1 MKSGKFEAHKICIM
15 PAQDVFIVGA
25 ARTPIGSFQG
35 ALSSVPATELG
46 AIAIREALKRAQVAP
61 EQIQE
66 VFMGSVLQA
75 ALGQAPATQ
84 ASLKAGIPDSVP
96 ATLVN
101 KVCASGMKAIMLGSL
116 SIAANDEHFIVAGG
130 MENMSQAPYYLTKA
144 RNGYRLGHGELI
156 DGMILDG
163 LWDPY
168 HQYHMGNAAE
178 LCARTYHLTREQQ
191 DAYARQSYERVA
203 QAYANGWMQSQLV
216 AVEVKEG
223 KNRSTVQEDEEFRR
237 ANFEKM
243 PLLKPAFEEG
253 GTITAANASKI
264 NDGAAAVVLASEE
277 AVKKSNLRPLARIVS
292 FADAAQAPE
301 WFTTT
306 PIKAMDRALQKAGL
320 KIQDMDFVEIN
331 EAFSCVAMVNAQ
343 QMGIPEEKLNV
354 WGGAVALGH
363 PLGCSGAR
371 IVVTLMHILQH
382 HKARYG
388 LAGICNGGGGA
399 SAMIIENLLR

>member
-1 MKSGKFEAHKICIM
+1 M
-15 PAQDVFIVGA
+15 QRDVFIVGA

-35 ALSSVPATELG
+35 ALASVPATTLG
-46 AIAIREALKRAQVAP
+46 AIAIREALQRAGLSADQVD
-61 EQIQE
+61 E
-66 VFMGSVLQA
+66 VFLGNVLQA

-84 ASLKAGIPDSVP
+84 ASLRAGIPDTVP

-101 KVCASGMKAIMLGSL
+101 KVCASGMKAIMLGAL
-116 SIAANDEHFIVAGG
+116 SIQANDEHVVVTGG
-130 MENMSQAPYYLTKA
+130 MENMSQTPYYLTRA
-144 RNGYRLGHGELI
+144 RNGYRLGHGELL

-168 HQYHMGNAAE
+168 HQCHMGNAAE

-203 QAYANGWMQSQLV
+203 RAYAGGWMQTQLV
-216 AVEVKEG
+216 PVEVQDG
-223 KNRSTVQEDEEFRR
+223 KNTRVVNEDEEFRR

-243 PLLKPAFEEG
+243 PRLKPAFEEG

-264 NDGAAAVVLASEE
+264 NDGAAAVILASEE
-277 AVKKSNLRPLARIVS
+277 AVKQWHLQPQARIVS

-331 EAFSCVAMVNAQ
+331 EAFSCVAMVNARE
-343 QMGIPEEKLNV
+343 MGIPEEKLNV

-371 IVVTLMHILQH
+371 IVVTLLHILLH
-382 HKARYG
+382 HQARYG

-399 SAMIIENLLR
+399 SAMIIENLMR

>member
-1 MKSGKFEAHKICIM
+1 M
-15 PAQDVFIVGA
+15 QRDVFIVGA

-35 ALSSVPATELG
+35 ALASVPATTLG
-46 AIAIREALKRAQVAP
+46 AIAIREALQRAGLSADQVD
-61 EQIQE
+61 E
-66 VFMGSVLQA
+66 VFLGNVLQA

-84 ASLKAGIPDSVP
+84 ASLRAGIPDTVP

-101 KVCASGMKAIMLGSL
+101 KVCASGMKAIMLGAL
-116 SIAANDEHFIVAGG
+116 SIQANDEHVVVTGG
-130 MENMSQAPYYLTKA
+130 MENMSQTPYYLTRA
-144 RNGYRLGHGELI
+144 RNGYRLGHGELL

-168 HQYHMGNAAE
+168 HQCHMGNAAE

-203 QAYANGWMQSQLV
+203 RAYAGGWMQTQLV
-216 AVEVKEG
+216 PVEVQDG
-223 KNRSTVQEDEEFRR
+223 KNTRVVNEDEEFRR

-243 PLLKPAFEEG
+243 PRLKPAFEEG

-264 NDGAAAVVLASEE
+264 NDGAAAVILASEE
-277 AVKKSNLRPLARIVS
+277 AVKQWHLQPQARIVS

-306 PIKAMDRALQKAGL
+306 PIKAMNRALQKAGL

-331 EAFSCVAMVNAQ
+331 EAFSCVAMVNARE
-343 QMGIPEEKLNV
+343 MGIPEEKLNV

-371 IVVTLMHILQH
+371 IVVTLLHILLH
-382 HKARYG
+382 HQARYG

-399 SAMIIENLLR
+399 SAMIIENLMR

>member
-1 MKSGKFEAHKICIM
+1 MKSSSNLIIM
-15 PAQDVFIVGA
+15 QRDVFIVGA

-35 ALSSVPATELG
+35 ALASVPATTLG
-46 AIAIREALKRAQVAP
+46 AIAIQEALQRAGLLADQVD
-61 EQIQE
+61 E
-66 VFMGSVLQA
+66 VFLGNVLQA

-84 ASLKAGIPDSVP
+84 ASLRAGIPDTVP

-101 KVCASGMKAIMLGSL
+101 KVCASGMKAIMLGAL
-116 SIAANDEHFIVAGG
+116 SIQANDEHVVVTGG
-130 MENMSQAPYYLTKA
+130 MENMSQTPYYLTRA
-144 RNGYRLGHGELI
+144 RNGYRLGHGELL

-203 QAYANGWMQSQLV
+203 RAYAGGWMQTQLV
-216 AVEVKEG
+216 PVEVQDG
-223 KNRSTVQEDEEFRR
+223 KNTRVVNEDEEFRR

-243 PLLKPAFEEG
+243 PRLKPAFEEG

-264 NDGAAAVVLASEE
+264 NDGAAAVILASEE
-277 AVKKSNLRPLARIVS
+277 AVKQWHLQPQARIVS

-331 EAFSCVAMVNAQ
+331 EAFSCVAMVNARE
-343 QMGIPEEKLNV
+343 MGIPEEKLNV

-371 IVVTLMHILQH
+371 IVVTLLHILLH
-382 HKARYG
+382 HQARYG

-399 SAMIIENLLR
+399 SAMIIENLMR

>member
-1 MKSGKFEAHKICIM
+1 M
-15 PAQDVFIVGA
+15 QRDVFIVGA

-35 ALSSVPATELG
+35 ALASVPATTLG
-46 AIAIREALKRAQVAP
+46 AIAIREALQRAGLSADQVD
-61 EQIQE
+61 E
-66 VFMGSVLQA
+66 VFLGNVLQA

-84 ASLKAGIPDSVP
+84 ASLRAGIPDTVP

-101 KVCASGMKAIMLGSL
+101 KVCASGMKAIMLGAL
-116 SIAANDEHFIVAGG
+116 SIQANDEHVVVTGG
-130 MENMSQAPYYLTKA
+130 MENMSQTPYYLTRA
-144 RNGYRLGHGELI
+144 RNGYRLGHGELL

-203 QAYANGWMQSQLV
+203 RAYAGGWMQTQLV
-216 AVEVKEG
+216 PVEVQDG
-223 KNRSTVQEDEEFRR
+223 KNTRVVNEDEEFRR

-243 PLLKPAFEEG
+243 PRLKPAFEEG

-264 NDGAAAVVLASEE
+264 NDGAAAVILASEE
-277 AVKKSNLRPLARIVS
+277 AVKQWHLQPQARIVS

-331 EAFSCVAMVNAQ
+331 EAFSCVAMVNARE
-343 QMGIPEEKLNV
+343 MGIPEEKLNV

-371 IVVTLMHILQH
+371 IVVTLLHILLH
-382 HKARYG
+382 HQARYG

-399 SAMIIENLLR
+399 SAMIIENLMR

>member
-1 MKSGKFEAHKICIM
+1 MQHE
-15 PAQDVFIVGA
+15 VFIVGA

-35 ALSSVPATELG
+35 ALASVPATTLG
-46 AIAIREALKRAQVAP
+46 AIAIREALRRAGIPPDQV
-61 EQIQE
+61 QE
-66 VFMGSVLQA
+66 VFLGNVLQA

-84 ASLKAGIPDSVP
+84 ASLNAGIPDNVP
-96 ATLVN
+96 ASLVN
-101 KVCASGMKAIMLGSL
+101 KVCASGMKAVMLGAL
-116 SIAANDEHFIVAGG
+116 SIQANDEHVVVAGG
-130 MENMSQAPYYLTKA
+130 MENMSQTPYYLTRA
-144 RNGYRLGHGELI
+144 RNGYRLGHGELL

-178 LCARTYHLTREQQ
+178 LCARTYHFTREQQ

-203 QAYANGWMQSQLV
+203 QAYASGWMQPQLIP
-216 AVEVKEG
+216 VEVQEG
-223 KNRSTVQEDEEFRR
+223 KNTRVVNEDEEFRR

-243 PLLKPAFEEG
+243 PRLKPAFEEG

-264 NDGAAAVVLASEE
+264 NDGAAALVLASEE
-277 AVKKSNLRPLARIVS
+277 AIKRLNLQPMARLVS

-320 KIQDMDFVEIN
+320 KVQDMDFVEIN
-331 EAFSCVAMVNAQ
+331 EAFSCVAMVNARE
-343 QMGIPEEKLNV
+343 MNIPEEKLNV

-371 IVVTLMHILQH
+371 IVVTLLHILLH

-399 SAMIIENLLR
+399 SAMIIENLMR

>member
-1 MKSGKFEAHKICIM
+1 M
-15 PAQDVFIVGA
+15 QRDVFIVGV

-35 ALSSVPATELG
+35 ALASVPATTLG
-46 AIAIREALKRAQVAP
+46 AIAIREALQRACLSADQVD
-61 EQIQE
+61 E
-66 VFMGSVLQA
+66 VFLGNVLQA

-84 ASLKAGIPDSVP
+84 ASLRAGIPDTVP

-101 KVCASGMKAIMLGSL
+101 KVCASGMKAIMLGAL
-116 SIAANDEHFIVAGG
+116 SIQANDEHVVVTGG
-130 MENMSQAPYYLTKA
+130 MENMSQTPYYLTRA
-144 RNGYRLGHGELI
+144 RNGYRLGHGELL

-203 QAYANGWMQSQLV
+203 RAYAGGWMQTQLV
-216 AVEVKEG
+216 PVEVQDG
-223 KNRSTVQEDEEFRR
+223 KNTRVVNEDEEFRR

-243 PLLKPAFEEG
+243 PRLKPAFEEG

-264 NDGAAAVVLASEE
+264 NDGAAAVILASEE
-277 AVKKSNLRPLARIVS
+277 AVKQWHLQPQARIVS

-331 EAFSCVAMVNAQ
+331 EAFSCVAMVNARE
-343 QMGIPEEKLNV
+343 MGIPEEKLNV

-371 IVVTLMHILQH
+371 IVVTLLHILLH
-382 HKARYG
+382 HQARYG

-399 SAMIIENLLR
+399 SAMIIENLMR

>member
-1 MKSGKFEAHKICIM
+1 M
-15 PAQDVFIVGA
+15 PAKDVFIVSA
-25 ARTPIGSFQG
+25 VRTPIGSFQG
-35 ALSSVPATELG
+35 TLASVPATTLG
-46 AIAIREALKRAQVAP
+46 AIAIREALKRAQLAAEHVD
-61 EQIQE
+61 E
-66 VFMGSVLQA
+66 VYLGNVLQA

-84 ASLKAGIPDSVP
+84 ASLNAGIPNTVP

-101 KVCASGMKAIMLGSL
+101 KVCASGMKAIMLGAL
-116 SIAANDEHFIVAGG
+116 SIQANDEHIIVAGG
-130 MENMSQAPYYLTKA
+130 MENMSQTPYYLTRA

-156 DGMILDG
+156 DGMIFDG

-178 LCARTYHLTREQQ
+178 LCVRTYHLTREAQ
-191 DAYARQSYERVA
+191 DIYARQSYQRVA
-203 QAYANGWMQSQLV
+203 QAYANGWMQPQLV

-223 KNRSTVQEDEEFRR
+223 KNNRTVNEDEEFRR

-243 PLLKPAFEEG
+243 PQLKPAFEPE

-264 NDGAAAVVLASEE
+264 NDGAAALILADQQ
-277 AVKKSNLRPLARIVS
+277 AVDHHHLKPLARIVS

-320 KIQDMDFVEIN
+320 RVQDMDFVEIN
-331 EAFSCVAMVNAQ
+331 EAFSCVAMVNAKE
-343 QMGIPEEKLNV
+343 MGIPEEKLNV

-371 IVVTLMHILQH
+371 IVVTLLHILQH
-382 HKARYG
+382 YRARYG

-399 SAMIIENLLR
+399 SAMIIENLML

>member
-1 MKSGKFEAHKICIM
+1 M
-15 PAQDVFIVGA
+15 QRDVFIVGA

-35 ALSSVPATELG
+35 ALASVPATTLG
-46 AIAIREALKRAQVAP
+46 AIAIQEALQRAGLLADQVD
-61 EQIQE
+61 E
-66 VFMGSVLQA
+66 VFLGNVLQA

-84 ASLKAGIPDSVP
+84 ASLRAGIPDTVP

-101 KVCASGMKAIMLGSL
+101 KVCASGMKAIMLGAL
-116 SIAANDEHFIVAGG
+116 SIQANDEHVVVTGG
-130 MENMSQAPYYLTKA
+130 MENMSQTPYYLTRA
-144 RNGYRLGHGELI
+144 RNGYRLGHGELL

-203 QAYANGWMQSQLV
+203 RAYAGGWMQTQLV
-216 AVEVKEG
+216 PVEVQDG
-223 KNRSTVQEDEEFRR
+223 KNTRVVNEDEEFRR

-243 PLLKPAFEEG
+243 PRLKPAFEEG

-264 NDGAAAVVLASEE
+264 NDGAAAVILASEE
-277 AVKKSNLRPLARIVS
+277 AVKQWHLQPQARIVS

-331 EAFSCVAMVNAQ
+331 EAFSCVAMVNARE
-343 QMGIPEEKLNV
+343 MGIPEEKLNV

-371 IVVTLMHILQH
+371 IVVTLLHILLH
-382 HKARYG
+382 HQARYG

-399 SAMIIENLLR
+399 SAMIIENLMR

>member
-1 MKSGKFEAHKICIM
+1 M
-15 PAQDVFIVGA
+15 QRDVFIVGA

-35 ALSSVPATELG
+35 ALASVPATTLG
-46 AIAIREALKRAQVAP
+46 AIAIQEALQRAGLSADQVD
-61 EQIQE
+61 E
-66 VFMGSVLQA
+66 VFLGNVLQA

-84 ASLKAGIPDSVP
+84 ASLRAGIPDTVP

-101 KVCASGMKAIMLGSL
+101 KVCASGMKAIMLGAL
-116 SIAANDEHFIVAGG
+116 SIQANDEHVVVTGG
-130 MENMSQAPYYLTKA
+130 MENMSQTPYYLTRA
-144 RNGYRLGHGELI
+144 RNGYRLGHGELL

-203 QAYANGWMQSQLV
+203 RAYAGGWMQTQLV
-216 AVEVKEG
+216 PVEVQDG
-223 KNRSTVQEDEEFRR
+223 KNTRVVNEDEEFRR

-243 PLLKPAFEEG
+243 PRLKPAFEEG

-264 NDGAAAVVLASEE
+264 NDGAAAVILASEE
-277 AVKKSNLRPLARIVS
+277 AVKQWHLQPQARIVS

-331 EAFSCVAMVNAQ
+331 EAFSCVAMVNARE
-343 QMGIPEEKLNV
+343 MGIPEEKLNV

-371 IVVTLMHILQH
+371 IVVTLLHILLH
-382 HKARYG
+382 HQARYG

-399 SAMIIENLLR
+399 SAMIIENLMR

>member
-1 MKSGKFEAHKICIM
+1 M
-15 PAQDVFIVGA
+15 AQQQVYIVSA

-35 ALSSVPATELG
+35 ALAQVPATTLG
-46 AIAIREALKRAQVAP
+46 AVAISEALKRAGISGEQVN
-61 EQIQE
+61 E
-66 VFMGSVLQA
+66 VFLGNVLQA

-84 ASLKAGIPDSVP
+84 ASIRAGIPDTVP

-101 KVCASGMKAIMLGSL
+101 KVCASGMKAIMLGAL
-116 SIAANDEHFIVAGG
+116 SIMADGQQLIVAGG
-130 MENMSQAPYYLTKA
+130 MENMSQTPYYLTRA
-144 RNGYRLGHGELI
+144 RNGYRLGHGELL

-178 LCARTYHLTREQQ
+178 LCARTYHFTREQQ
-191 DAYARQSYERVA
+191 DAYARQSYERA
-203 QAYANGWMQSQLV
+203 AKAYAHGLFQRELTPVTVNS
-216 AVEVKEG
+216 G
-223 KNRSTVQEDEEFRR
+223 KNTLTVSEDEEYRR

-264 NDGAAAVVLASEE
+264 NDGAAAVVLASED
-277 AVKKSNLRPLARIVS
+277 AVKALNLKPLARIIS

-306 PIKAMDRALQKAGL
+306 PIKAMHKALQKAGL
-320 KIQDMDFVEIN
+320 HISQIDFVEIN
-331 EAFSCVAMVNAQ
+331 EAFSCVAMVNARE
-343 QMGIPEEKLNV
+343 MGIPEEKLNV

-363 PLGCSGAR
+363 PLGCSGTR
-371 IVVTLMHILQH
+371 IVVTLLHILQH
-382 HKARYG
+382 HKAKYG

-399 SAMIIENLLR
+399 SAMIIENLMQ

>member
-1 MKSGKFEAHKICIM
+1 M
-15 PAQDVFIVGA
+15 QRDVFIVGA

-35 ALSSVPATELG
+35 ALASVPATTLG
-46 AIAIREALKRAQVAP
+46 AIAIREALQRAGLSADQVD
-61 EQIQE
+61 E
-66 VFMGSVLQA
+66 VFLGNVLQA

-84 ASLKAGIPDSVP
+84 ASLRAGIPDTVP

-101 KVCASGMKAIMLGSL
+101 KVCASGMKAIMLGAL
-116 SIAANDEHFIVAGG
+116 SIQANDEHVVVTGG
-130 MENMSQAPYYLTKA
+130 MENMSQTPYYLTRA
-144 RNGYRLGHGELI
+144 RNGYRLGHGELL

-203 QAYANGWMQSQLV
+203 QAYAGGWIQTQLV
-216 AVEVKEG
+216 PVEVQDG
-223 KNRSTVQEDEEFRR
+223 KNTRVVNEDEEFRR

-243 PLLKPAFEEG
+243 PRLKPAFEEG

-264 NDGAAAVVLASEE
+264 NDGAAAVILASEK
-277 AVKKSNLRPLARIVS
+277 AVKQWHLQPQARIVS

-331 EAFSCVAMVNAQ
+331 EAFSCVAMVNARE
-343 QMGIPEEKLNV
+343 MGIPEEKLNV

-371 IVVTLMHILQH
+371 IVVTLLHILLH
-382 HKARYG
+382 HQARYG

-399 SAMIIENLLR
+399 SAMIIENLMR

>member
-1 MKSGKFEAHKICIM
+1 M
-15 PAQDVFIVGA
+15 QRDVFIVGA

-35 ALSSVPATELG
+35 ALASVPATTLG
-46 AIAIREALKRAQVAP
+46 AIAIQEALQRAGLSADQVD
-61 EQIQE
+61 E
-66 VFMGSVLQA
+66 VFLGNVLQA

-84 ASLKAGIPDSVP
+84 ASLRAGIPDTVP

-101 KVCASGMKAIMLGSL
+101 KVCASGMKAIMLGAL
-116 SIAANDEHFIVAGG
+116 SIQANDEHVVVTGG
-130 MENMSQAPYYLTKA
+130 MENMSQTPYYLTRA
-144 RNGYRLGHGELI
+144 RNGYRLGHGELL

-203 QAYANGWMQSQLV
+203 RAYAGGWMQTQLV
-216 AVEVKEG
+216 PVEVQDG
-223 KNRSTVQEDEEFRR
+223 KNTRVVNEDEEFQR

-243 PLLKPAFEEG
+243 PRLKPAFEEG

-264 NDGAAAVVLASEE
+264 NDGAAAVILASEE
-277 AVKKSNLRPLARIVS
+277 AVKQWHLQPQARIVS

-331 EAFSCVAMVNAQ
+331 EAFSCVAMVNARE
-343 QMGIPEEKLNV
+343 MGIPEEKLNV

-371 IVVTLMHILQH
+371 IVVTLLHILLH
-382 HKARYG
+382 HQARYG

-399 SAMIIENLLR
+399 SAMIIENLMR